1 MAVIDSIAVGHYRLP
16 LEPPFHASW
25 DPVPRRE
32 FVNSVVRVRAGSL
45 EGVGAGEAM
54 HGPAAVRQSTPR

>member
-1 MAVIDSIAVGHYRLP
+1 
-16 LEPPFHASW
+16 
-25 DPVPRRE
+25 
-32 FVNSVVRVRAGSL
+32 VNSVVRVRAGSL